1 MAADGVPPP
10 PGPRAAEQAQ
20 DLRRGAV
27 GFGGILF
34 QSITFMAPAI
44 ATAFSIP
51 LGFSFAGGAAPLAV
65 IVALIA
71 SLCVASSVAQMAK
84 HMPTAGSFYTYVST
98 SIHPM
103 LGFLVAWAFELA
115 LLAGGAF
122 LALQIA
128 IIVAP
133 TLTSEY
139 NVSANLWWPWAV
151 LGAILVFSLGYFGIK
166 TSTRTG
172 VILGAFEIG
181 VILALAITL
190 IVKAGSHNTVQVF
203 GTHFAKVPQFRG
215 FSGVFAASVF
225 SVLAFIGFEE
235 AAPLAEEAREPRR
248 HVQLAVVLSALI
260 IGIFYL
266 INTYAST
273 VFYGPGRMAGFVKAG
288 GTNPWQNLLAR
299 NAWGG
304 FGFLIVFLALLN
316 SAIANLNA
324 ANNSSSRTLYAMG
337 RIRLLPRGFAALNRR
352 FHSPYVGLVAMLVI
366 TIGVALWLGFQYDPY
381 TAFYVTATVIVDMFT
396 PIYILLN
403 VACIVYYLR
412 FRRGE
417 FNGVLHLL
425 LPLVGIAAFIP
436 AFLAG
441 AGLPAF
447 SFISRLPKPL
457 AYAGPAAGIWMAIGI
472 IYLLYLQFRH
482 PERIGATRRIFVD
495 EPVPESAEGTTSAP
509 ATP

>member
-1 MAADGVPPP
+1 MMATVGVPPP
-10 PGPRAAEQAQ
+10 PGPGAAGQSQE
-20 DLRRGAV
+20 LRRGAV

-65 IVALIA
+65 IIALIA
-71 SLCVASSVAQMAK
+71 SLCVASSVAQMSK

-98 SIHPM
+98 SLHPM

-122 LALQIA
+122 LALQTA

-139 NVSANLWWPWAV
+139 SFSADLWWPWAI
-151 LGAILVFSLGYFGIK
+151 LGAVLVFSLGYFGIRA
-166 TSTRTG
+166 STRVG
-172 VILGAFEIG
+172 LILGVFEIG

-190 IVKAGSHNTVQVF
+190 IVKAGSHNTAQVF
-203 GTHFAKVPQFRG
+203 TTHFANSPGFRG

-235 AAPLAEEAREPRR
+235 AAPLAEEAHEPRR
-248 HVQLAVVLSALI
+248 HVQLAVVLSALL

-273 VFYGPGRMAGFVKAG
+273 VFFGPGRMGGFVKAG
-288 GTNPWQNLLAR
+288 DTNPWQNLLAR

-304 FGFLIVFLALLN
+304 IGFLIVFLALLN

-324 ANNSSSRTLYAMG
+324 ANNSSSRNLYAMG
-337 RIRLLPRGFAALNRR
+337 RIRLLPRAFTALNRR
-352 FHSPYVGLVAMLVI
+352 YRSPYVGLFAMLVI

-381 TAFYVTATVIVDMFT
+381 TAFGITATVIVDMFT

-403 VACIVYYLR
+403 VACIVYFLR
-412 FRRGE
+412 YRRGE

-425 LPLVGIAAFIP
+425 LPLVGIAAFVP

-447 SFISRLPKPL
+447 NFISRLPKPL
-457 AYAGPAAGIWMAIGI
+457 SYAGPAAGIWMVIGI
-472 IYLLYLQFRH
+472 VYLIYLRVRH
-482 PERIGATRRIFVD
+482 PERIGETRRIFVEE
-495 EPVPESAEGTTSAP
+495 EPALQA
-509 ATP
+509 

>member
-1 MAADGVPPP
+1 MATVGVPPV
-10 PGPRAAEQAQ
+10 PGPGAAGQPQE
-20 DLRRGAV
+20 LRRGAV

-71 SLCVASSVAQMAK
+71 SLCVASSVAQLAR

-115 LLAGGAF
+115 LLVGGAF
-122 LALQIA
+122 LALQTA

-151 LGAILVFSLGYFGIK
+151 LVAILVFALGYFGVK
-166 TSTRTG
+166 ASTRAG
-172 VILGAFEIG
+172 LILGFFEIG

-203 GTHFAKVPQFRG
+203 GTHFANSPGFHG
-215 FSGVFAASVF
+215 FSGIFAASVF

-235 AAPLAEEAREPRR
+235 AAPLAEEAHEPRR
-248 HVQLAVVLSALI
+248 HVQLAVVLSALL

-273 VFYGPGRMAGFVKAG
+273 VFFGPARMGGFVKAG
-288 GTNPWQNLLAR
+288 DTNPWQNLLAR
-299 NAWGG
+299 NAWGA

-324 ANNSSSRTLYAMG
+324 VNNSSSRNLFALG
-337 RIRLLPRGFAALNRR
+337 RIRLLPG
-352 FHSPYVGLVAMLVI
+352 SEM
-366 TIGVALWLGFQYDPY
+366 
-381 TAFYVTATVIVDMFT
+381 
-396 PIYILLN
+396 
-403 VACIVYYLR
+403 
-412 FRRGE
+412 
-417 FNGVLHLL
+417 
-425 LPLVGIAAFIP
+425 
-436 AFLAG
+436 
-441 AGLPAF
+441 
-447 SFISRLPKPL
+447 
-457 AYAGPAAGIWMAIGI
+457 AAGSLHGACSCRRTGVHFAGTCAMA
-472 IYLLYLQFRH
+472 Q
-482 PERIGATRRIFVD
+482 
-495 EPVPESAEGTTSAP
+495 PVSEEACGRA
-509 ATP
+509 A

>member
-1 MAADGVPPP
+1 MATAGTPPSAP
-10 PGPRAAEQAQ
+10 TPAAEKSRE
-20 DLRRGAV
+20 LRRGAV

-51 LGFSFAGGAAPLAV
+51 IGISFAGGAAPLAV

-98 SIHPM
+98 SIHPL

-115 LLAGGAF
+115 LLVGAAF
-122 LALQIA
+122 LALQTA
-128 IIVAP
+128 LIVAP
-133 TLTSEY
+133 TLTAEY
-139 NVSANLWWPWAV
+139 DVSANLWWPWAI
-151 LGAILVFSLGYFGIK
+151 LGAVLVFMLGYFGIK
-166 TSTRTG
+166 ATTRVG
-172 VILGAFEIG
+172 VILGIFEIG

-190 IVKAGSHNTVQVF
+190 IVKAGGDNTARVF
-203 GTHFAKVPQFRG
+203 TTHFANNPDFRG
-215 FSGVFAASVF
+215 FSGIFAASVF

-235 AAPLAEEAREPRR
+235 AAPLAEEAHEPRR

-273 VFYGPGRMAGFVKAG
+273 VFYGPDRMVGFVNAG
-288 GTNPWQNLLAR
+288 DGNPWQNLLAR

-324 ANNSSSRTLYAMG
+324 ANNSSSRNLYAMG
-337 RIRLLPRGFAALNRR
+337 RIRLLPRAFTALNRR
-352 FHSPYVGLVAMLVI
+352 YGSPYVGLGVMLII
-366 TIGVALWLGFQYDPY
+366 TIGVALWLGFQYDLL
-381 TAFYVTATVIVDMFT
+381 TAFALTATVIVDMFT

-403 VACIVYYLR
+403 VACIVYFLR
-412 FRRGE
+412 FRRAE
-417 FNGVLHLL
+417 FNWVLHLL
-425 LPLVGIAAFIP
+425 LPLVGIAAFVP
-436 AFLAG
+436 AFLTG

-447 SFISRLPKPL
+447 NFISRLPKPL
-457 AYAGPAAGIWMAIGI
+457 SYAGPAAGIWMVIGI
-472 IYLLYLQFRH
+472 VYLLYLRARH
-482 PERIGATRRIFVD
+482 PERIEQTRRIFV
-495 EPVPESAEGTTSAP
+495 EEGPAP
-509 ATP
+509 AP

>member
-1 MAADGVPPP
+1 MATAGTPPSAP
-10 PGPRAAEQAQ
+10 IPAAEERRE
-20 DLRRGAV
+20 LRRGAV

-51 LGFSFAGGAAPLAV
+51 IGISFAGGAAPLAV

-98 SIHPM
+98 SIHPL

-115 LLAGGAF
+115 LLVGAAF
-122 LALQIA
+122 LALQTA
-128 IIVAP
+128 LIVAP
-133 TLTSEY
+133 TLTAEY
-139 NVSANLWWPWAV
+139 DVSANLWWPWAI
-151 LGAILVFSLGYFGIK
+151 LGAVLVFMLGYFGIK
-166 TSTRTG
+166 ATTRVG
-172 VILGAFEIG
+172 VILGIFEIG

-190 IVKAGSHNTVQVF
+190 IVKAGGDNTARVF
-203 GTHFAKVPQFRG
+203 TTHFANNPDFRG
-215 FSGVFAASVF
+215 FSGIFAASVF

-235 AAPLAEEAREPRR
+235 AAPLAEEAHEPRR

-273 VFYGPGRMAGFVKAG
+273 VFYGPDRMVGFVNAG
-288 GTNPWQNLLAR
+288 DGNPWQNLLAR

-324 ANNSSSRTLYAMG
+324 ANNSSSRNLYAMG
-337 RIRLLPRGFAALNRR
+337 RIRLLPRAFTALNRR
-352 FHSPYVGLVAMLVI
+352 YGSPYVGLGVMLII
-366 TIGVALWLGFQYDPY
+366 TIGVALWLGFQYDLL
-381 TAFYVTATVIVDMFT
+381 TAFALTATVIVDMFT

-403 VACIVYYLR
+403 VACIVYFLR
-412 FRRGE
+412 FRRAE
-417 FNGVLHLL
+417 FNWVLHLL
-425 LPLVGIAAFIP
+425 LPLVGIAAFVP
-436 AFLAG
+436 AFLTG

-447 SFISRLPKPL
+447 NFISRLPKPL
-457 AYAGPAAGIWMAIGI
+457 SYAGPAAGIWMVIGI
-472 IYLLYLQFRH
+472 VYLLYLRARH
-482 PERIGATRRIFVD
+482 PERIEQTRRIFV
-495 EPVPESAEGTTSAP
+495 EEGPAP
-509 ATP
+509 AP

>member
-1 MAADGVPPP
+1 MATVGVPPA
-10 PGPRAAEQAQ
+10 PGPGTAGQPRE
-20 DLRRGAV
+20 LRRGAV
-27 GFGGILF
+27 GFGGVLF

-51 LGFSFAGGAAPLAV
+51 IGMSFGGGATPLAV
-65 IVALIA
+65 IIALVA
-71 SLCVASSVAQMAK
+71 SLFVASSIAQLAK
-84 HMPTAGSFYTYVST
+84 HMPTAGSFYTYISN

-115 LLAGGAF
+115 LFAGGAF

-133 TLTSEY
+133 TLATEY
-139 NVSANLWWPWAV
+139 SFSANLWWIWAV
-151 LGAILVFSLGYFGIK
+151 LGAVLVFGLGYFGIRA
-166 TSTRTG
+166 STRTG
-172 VILGAFEIG
+172 LILGAFEIG

-190 IVKAGSHNTVQVF
+190 IVKAGHHNTAQVF
-203 GTHFAKVPQFRG
+203 TTHFANNPQFKG
-215 FSGVFAASVF
+215 FTGVFAASVF

-248 HVQLAVVLSALI
+248 HIQLAVVLSALV

-273 VFYGPGRMAGFVKAG
+273 VFYGPSRMVGFVSAG
-288 GTNPWQNLLAR
+288 NANPWQNILAR

-324 ANNSSSRTLYAMG
+324 ANNSSSRNLYAMG
-337 RIRLLPRGFAALNRR
+337 RIRLLPRSFAALNRR
-352 FHSPYVGLVAMLVI
+352 FHSPYVGLFAMLAI

-381 TAFYVTATVIVDMFT
+381 TAFATTATVLVAVFI
-396 PIYILLN
+396 PIYILLD

-412 FRRGE
+412 YRRSE
-417 FNGVLHLL
+417 FNWLLHLVIPL
-425 LPLVGIAAFIP
+425 LGIAAFVP
-436 AFLAG
+436 AFLA
-441 AGLPAF
+441 AVGLPVF

-457 AYAGPAAGIWMAIGI
+457 AYAGLAAGIWMAIGI
-472 IYLLYLQFRH
+472 VYMLYLRARH
-482 PERIGATRRIFVD
+482 PQRITETKKIFVEAD
-495 EPVPESAEGTTSAP
+495 PGPVI
-509 ATP
+509 

>member
-1 MAADGVPPP
+1 MATVGVPPA
-10 PGPRAAEQAQ
+10 PGPETAGQPRE
-20 DLRRGAV
+20 LHRGAV
-27 GFGGILF
+27 GFGGVLF

-51 LGFSFAGGAAPLAV
+51 IGMSFGGGATSLAV
-65 IVALIA
+65 IIALVA
-71 SLCVASSVAQMAK
+71 SLFVAISIGQLAK
-84 HMPTAGSFYTYVST
+84 HMPAAGSFYTYISN
-98 SIHPM
+98 SIHPL

-115 LLAGGAF
+115 LFAGGAF

-133 TLTSEY
+133 TLAAEY
-139 NVSANLWWPWAV
+139 SFSANLWWVWAV
-151 LGAILVFSLGYFGIK
+151 LGAVLVFSLGYFGIRA
-166 TSTRTG
+166 STRTG
-172 VILGAFEIG
+172 LILGAFEIG

-190 IVKAGSHNTVQVF
+190 IAKAGHHNTAQVF
-203 GTHFAKVPQFRG
+203 TTHFANNPKFKG
-215 FSGVFAASVF
+215 FTGVIAASVF

-248 HVQLAVVLSALI
+248 HVQLAVVLSALV

-266 INTYAST
+266 VNTYAST
-273 VFYGPGRMAGFVKAG
+273 VFYGPSRMVGFVSAG
-288 GTNPWQNLLAR
+288 NANPWQNLLAR

-324 ANNSSSRTLYAMG
+324 ANNSSSRNLYAMG
-337 RIRLLPRGFAALNRR
+337 RIRLLPRSFAALNRR
-352 FHSPYVGLVAMLVI
+352 FRSPYVGLFAMLVI

-381 TAFYVTATVIVDMFT
+381 TAFATTATVLVAVFI
-396 PIYILLN
+396 PIYILLD

-417 FNGVLHLL
+417 FNWILHLL
-425 LPLVGIAAFIP
+425 IPLLGIAAFVP
-436 AFLAG
+436 AFLA
-441 AGLPAF
+441 AVGLPAF

-457 AYAGPAAGIWMAIGI
+457 AYAGPAAGIWMVLGI
-472 IYLLYLQFRH
+472 IYMFYLRARH
-482 PERIGATRRIFVD
+482 PQRISETRKIFVEA
-495 EPVPESAEGTTSAP
+495 EPGPVK
-509 ATP
+509 

>member
-1 MAADGVPPP
+1 MAAAGTPPSAP
-10 PGPRAAEQAQ
+10 TPVAEERRE
-20 DLRRGAV
+20 LRRGAV

-51 LGFSFAGGAAPLAV
+51 IGISFAGGAAPLAV

-98 SIHPM
+98 SIHPL

-115 LLAGGAF
+115 LLVGAAF
-122 LALQIA
+122 LALQTA
-128 IIVAP
+128 LIVAP
-133 TLTSEY
+133 TLTAEY
-139 NVSANLWWPWAV
+139 DVSANLWWPWAI
-151 LGAILVFSLGYFGIK
+151 LGAALVFVLGYFGIK
-166 TSTRTG
+166 ATTRVG
-172 VILGAFEIG
+172 VILGIFEIG

-190 IVKAGSHNTVQVF
+190 IVKAGGDNTARVF
-203 GTHFAKVPQFRG
+203 TTHFANNPDFRG
-215 FSGVFAASVF
+215 FSGIFAASVF

-235 AAPLAEEAREPRR
+235 AAPLAEEAHEPRR

-273 VFYGPGRMAGFVKAG
+273 VFYGPDRMVGFVNAG
-288 GTNPWQNLLAR
+288 DGNPWQNLLAR

-324 ANNSSSRTLYAMG
+324 ANNSSSRNLYAMG
-337 RIRLLPRGFAALNRR
+337 RIRLLPRAFTALNRR
-352 FHSPYVGLVAMLVI
+352 YGSPYVGLGVMLII
-366 TIGVALWLGFQYDPY
+366 TIGVALWLGFQYDLL
-381 TAFYVTATVIVDMFT
+381 TAFALTATVIVDMFT

-403 VACIVYYLR
+403 VACIVYFLR
-412 FRRGE
+412 FRRAE
-417 FNGVLHLL
+417 FNWVLHLL
-425 LPLVGIAAFIP
+425 LPLVGIAAFVP
-436 AFLAG
+436 AFLTG

-447 SFISRLPKPL
+447 NFISRLPKPL
-457 AYAGPAAGIWMAIGI
+457 SYAGPAAGIWMVIGI
-472 IYLLYLQFRH
+472 VYLLYLRARH
-482 PERIGATRRIFVD
+482 PERIEQTRRIFV
-495 EPVPESAEGTTSAP
+495 EEGPAP
-509 ATP
+509 AP

>member
-1 MAADGVPPP
+1 MATVGVPPV
-10 PGPRAAEQAQ
+10 PGPGAAGQPQE
-20 DLRRGAV
+20 LRRGAV

-71 SLCVASSVAQMAK
+71 SLCVASSVAQLAR

-115 LLAGGAF
+115 LLVGGAF
-122 LALQIA
+122 LALQTA

-151 LGAILVFSLGYFGIK
+151 LVAVLVFALGYFGVK
-166 TSTRTG
+166 ASTRAG
-172 VILGAFEIG
+172 LILGFFEIG

-203 GTHFAKVPQFRG
+203 GTHFANSPGFHG
-215 FSGVFAASVF
+215 FSGIFAASVF

-235 AAPLAEEAREPRR
+235 AAPLAEEAHEPRR
-248 HVQLAVVLSALI
+248 HVQLAVVLSALL

-273 VFYGPGRMAGFVKAG
+273 VFFGPARMGGFVKAG
-288 GTNPWQNLLAR
+288 DTNPWQNLLAR
-299 NAWGG
+299 NAWGA

-324 ANNSSSRTLYAMG
+324 ANNSSSRNLYSMG
-337 RIRLLPRGFAALNRR
+337 RIRLLPRSFTALNRR
-352 FHSPYVGLVAMLVI
+352 YRSPWVGLFAMLVI
-366 TIGVALWLGFQYDPY
+366 TIGIALWLGFQYDPY
-381 TAFYVTATVIVDMFT
+381 TAFGVTATVIVDMFT

-403 VACIVYYLR
+403 VACIVYFLR
-412 FRRGE
+412 FRRGA
-417 FNGVLHLL
+417 FNPFLHLL

-447 SFISRLPKPL
+447 HFISRLPKPL
-457 AYAGPAAGIWMAIGI
+457 AYAGPAAGIWMVIGI
-472 IYLLYLQFRH
+472 VYLIYLRARH
-482 PERIGATRRIFVD
+482 PERIGETRRIFVEEETVPD
-495 EPVPESAEGTTSAP
+495 EYAR
-509 ATP
+509 

>member
-1 MAADGVPPP
+1 MATAGTPPSAP
-10 PGPRAAEQAQ
+10 TPAAEESRE
-20 DLRRGAV
+20 LRRGAV

-51 LGFSFAGGAAPLAV
+51 IGISFAGGAAPLAV

-98 SIHPM
+98 SIHPL

-115 LLAGGAF
+115 LLVGAAF
-122 LALQIA
+122 LALQTA
-128 IIVAP
+128 LIVAP
-133 TLTSEY
+133 TLTAEFD
-139 NVSANLWWPWAV
+139 VSGNLWWPWAI
-151 LGAILVFSLGYFGIK
+151 LGAVLVFVLGYFGIRA
-166 TSTRTG
+166 TTRVG
-172 VILGAFEIG
+172 VILGVFEIG

-190 IVKAGSHNTVQVF
+190 IIKAGGDNTAQVF
-203 GTHFAKVPQFRG
+203 TTHFANNPDFPG
-215 FSGVFAASVF
+215 LSGIFAASVF

-235 AAPLAEEAREPRR
+235 AAPLAEEAHEPRR

-273 VFYGPGRMAGFVKAG
+273 VFYGPNRMVGFVQAG
-288 GTNPWQNLLAR
+288 DANPWQNVLAR

-324 ANNSSSRTLYAMG
+324 ANNSSSRNLYAMG
-337 RIRLLPRGFAALNRR
+337 RIRLLPRGFTALNRR
-352 FHSPYVGLVAMLVI
+352 YDSPYVGLLVMLVV
-366 TIGVALWLGFQYDPY
+366 TVGVALWLGFQYDPY
-381 TAFYVTATVIVDMFT
+381 TAFALTATVIVDMFT

-403 VACIVYYLR
+403 VACFVYYLR
-412 FRRGE
+412 FRRDE
-417 FNGVLHLL
+417 FNWALHLVIPL
-425 LPLVGIAAFIP
+425 LGIAAFVP
-436 AFLAG
+436 AFLTG

-447 SFISRLPKPL
+447 SFISRLQAPL
-457 AYAGPAAGIWMAIGI
+457 SYAGPAAGIWMAIGI
-472 IYLLYLQFRH
+472 IYVLYLRARH
-482 PERIGATRRIFVD
+482 PERIEQTRRIFV
-495 EPVPESAEGTTSAP
+495 EEGPAP
-509 ATP
+509 AP

>member
-1 MAADGVPPP
+1 MATVGVPPP
-10 PGPRAAEQAQ
+10 GPGAAAQ
-20 DLRRGAV
+20 TAELRRGAV

-51 LGFSFAGGAAPLAV
+51 LGISFAGGAAPLAV
-65 IVALIA
+65 IVALVA

-115 LLAGGAF
+115 LLVGGAF
-122 LALQIA
+122 LAIQIA
-128 IIVAP
+128 LIVAP
-133 TLTSEY
+133 TLDAEFGF
-139 NVSANLWWPWAV
+139 SANLWWPWSV
-151 LGAILVFSLGYFGIK
+151 LGAVLVFSLGYFGVK
-166 TSTRTG
+166 ATTRVGLVLG
-172 VILGAFEIG
+172 VFEIG

-190 IVKAGSHNTVQVF
+190 IVKAGSHNTLQVF
-203 GTHFAKVPQFRG
+203 GTHFANNPDFKG
-215 FSGVFAASVF
+215 LSGVFAASVF

-235 AAPLAEEAREPRR
+235 AAPLAEEAHEPRR

-266 INTYAST
+266 VNTYAST
-273 VFYGPGRMAGFVKAG
+273 VFFGPSRMVNFVHAGND
-288 GTNPWQNLLAR
+288 NPWQNLLAR

-324 ANNSSSRTLYAMG
+324 ANNSSSRNLYAMG
-337 RIRLLPRGFAALNRR
+337 RIRLLPGAFTALNSR
-352 FHSPYVGLVAMLVI
+352 FRAPYVGLFVQLVI
-366 TIGVALWLGFQYDPY
+366 TIGVAIWLGLQYDPF
-381 TAFYVTATVIVDMFT
+381 TAFGLTATVIVDMFT

-403 VACIVYYLR
+403 LACIVYYLR

-425 LPLVGIAAFIP
+425 IPMVGIAAFVP

-457 AYAGPAAGIWMAIGI
+457 SYAGPAAGIWMVIGI
-472 IYLLYLQFRH
+472 VFLVYLRSRH
-482 PERIGATRRIFVD
+482 PERIAQTRRIFVD
-495 EPVPESAEGTTSAP
+495 EEPARAE
-509 ATP
+509 